1 MPANVIQAPRTR
13 PTPLPDLHGM
23 RVHLIGIGGSGMCG
37 AAKLCIDL
45 GAKVSGSDLKRFDGL
60 GDLVSA
66 GVRVAIGHRRDL
78 LDYDVDLVVCS
89 AAIPESNPELDEARR
104 RGKPVLKYAE
114 FLGALMA
121 GQTGIAIAGTHGKS
135 TTTAMTAHLF
145 RVAGLD
151 PTFVFGARSE
161 QLGGNAAV
169 GHGPHVVVEACE
181 FDRSFLQ
188 FWPHAAVI
196 LNLEAD
202 HLDCYSGFEAI
213 VEAFSAFA
221 ANVDS
226 QGVIVCNA
234 EDRWA
239 RAAAEAGAAPV
250 ETFGFEQGADW
261 RAIHLVSD
269 RGRYSFDVLH
279 HGTPYLSAQ
288 MAIAGRHNVAN
299 ALAAIA
305 MAHHG
310 NADPQ
315 SVVEALADFAGVDRR
330 MTWRGH
336 RDGITIVDDY
346 AHHPTEIRA
355 TVEAARF
362 RYEPRR
368 TWVVFQPHQCSRTQ
382 DFMDD
387 FAASFENVDEI
398 IVPAVYGA
406 READAQACRDR
417 SMELVE
423 RIRQNGRRA
432 RFVPSLEEVA
442 PALVGELADG
452 DLVVTMGAGDV
463 WKVADEL
470 VERIC

>member
-1 MPANVIQAPRTR
+1 MTG
-13 PTPLPDLHGM
+13 L

-37 AAKLCIDL
+37 AAKLCLDL
-45 GAKVSGSDLKRFDGL
+45 GAKVSGSDLNRFDGL

-66 GVRVAIGHRRDL
+66 GVRIAIGHRRDL

-89 AAIPESNPELDEARR
+89 AAIPESNPELDEARLR
-104 RGKPVLKYAE
+104 HKPVLKYAE
-114 FLGALMA
+114 FLGALMS
-121 GQTGIAIAGTHGKS
+121 GRSGVAIAGTHGKS

-145 RVAGLD
+145 RRAGLD
-151 PTFVFGARSE
+151 PTFVVGARSA
-161 QLGGNAAV
+161 QLGGSAAI
-169 GHGPHVVVEACE
+169 GGGSHVIVEACE

-188 FWPHAAVI
+188 FWPEAAVI

-202 HLDCYSGFEAI
+202 HLDCYNDFDAI
-213 VEAFSAFA
+213 VEAFSTFA
-221 ANVDS
+221 ANVAGG
-226 QGVIVCNA
+226 GVIVCNA

-239 RAAAEAGAAPV
+239 RVAASASSAAV

-261 RAIHLVSD
+261 RAVHLVSD
-269 RGRYSFDVLH
+269 RGRYAFDVLY
-279 HGTPYLSAQ
+279 HGTCYLSAR
-288 MAIAGRHNVAN
+288 MAIPGRHNVSN
-299 ALAAIA
+299 ALAAVA
-305 MAHHG
+305 MAYHAG
-310 NADPQ
+310 ADPAR
-315 SVVEALADFAGVDRR
+315 VAEALGDYAGVDRR

-336 RDGITIVDDY
+336 SAGITIIDDY

-355 TVEAARF
+355 TIEAARF

-368 TWVVFQPHQCSRTQ
+368 TWVVFQPHQCGRTR

-387 FAASFENVDEI
+387 FAASFEEVDEI

-406 READAQACRDR
+406 READLQACRDR

-423 RIRQNGRRA
+423 RIQQRGRRA
-432 RFVPSLEEVA
+432 RFVSSLEEVA
-442 PALVGELADG
+442 PVLVGELTDG

-470 VERIC
+470 VQRIC